1 MPAFASSGVMFSSL
15 NDQPTGGICNYGGMH
30 LGRPTG
36 SLRIDPTAFGNLPTC
51 ASGTQG
57 MLKPVADSTTNT
69 WGARITGGGLNH
81 VLAYCDGTNWTVA
94 AK

>member
-1 MPAFASSGVMFSSL
+1 MFSSL
-15 NDQPTGGICNYGGMH
+15 NDQPIGGICNYGGMH
-30 LGRPTG
+30 LGGPIG

-51 ASGTQG
+51 GSGTQG
-57 MLKPVADSTTNT
+57 MLKPVSDSTTNT
-69 WGARITGGGLNH
+69 WGASITGGGSDH